1 MENNKVLHNNSNNA
15 VTQSILFEGIE
26 LKLSSQISEAFNKH
40 FTTVGLKLAGKIESW
55 PSDDT
60 LKYLAKKASG
70 AKFEQFQENAD
81 FSRKSTFSDSLP
93 IISQKSRIQNATTSV
108 LDKIERIL
116 CTICL
121 KFCLVFGHVTC
132 I

>member
-116 CTICL
+116 RTICL